1 MPPPVIA
8 MVMRIVSSNI
18 HVVTLCGFEAA
29 LQHVSMASWQL
40 SLPLI
45 SSRQVGQVWL
55 VGVGLV
61 WLVGQVGLV
70 GLIKLVGQVWLVGRV
85 GQVGQVELV
94 GQVGQIRQVWLVRL
108 FSIVRVRFSVG
119 QVRVLIWM

>member
-1 MPPPVIA
+1 

-18 HVVTLCGFEAA
+18 HVVTLCGVTGFEAV

-55 VGVGLV
+55 VGLV
-61 WLVGQVGLV
+61 WLVGQVGQVGLV